1 MYKHTI
7 FNNVI
12 KNAKPAEAGSLNNN
26 SCLAR
31 ALGVTKFITIIAM
44 FLATLCCAT

>member
-7 FNNVI
+7 FIKVI
-12 KNAKPAEAGSLNNN
+12 KNAKPAEDSSLNNS